1 MWQCALQSVSQE
13 MDSVWLPTI
22 VAVIQDGLAVS
33 VKHAYQ
39 LMDVVSQLYP
49 SVLYSTLHYLTAV
62 LLKCTQL
69 SGVVPQRLLLAKL
82 SC

>member
-22 VAVIQDGLAVS
+22 VAVVQDGLAVS

-39 LMDVVSQLYP
+39 LMDVVSQFV
-49 SVLYSTLHYLTAV
+49 SISIVEHITLSNSCASKMYT
-62 LLKCTQL
+62 L
-69 SGVVPQRLLLAKL
+69 SGVVPQRLLFAKL

>member
-33 VKHAYQ
+33 VKRAYQ
-39 LMDVVSQLYP
+39 LMDAVSHFLYP
-49 SVLYSTLHYLTAV
+49 HASEGLYHRRRNRGGRG
-62 LLKCTQL
+62 CL
-69 SGVVPQRLLLAKL
+69 SPPTFQSGGA
-82 SC
+82 

>member
-22 VAVIQDGLAVS
+22 VAVIQDGQAVS

-39 LMDVVSQLYP
+39 LMDVVS
-49 SVLYSTLHYLTAV
+49 HF
-62 LLKCTQL
+62 L
-69 SGVVPQRLLLAKL
+69 SISIV
-82 SC
+82 